1 MLKIITNA
9 KIVLLNK
16 IISGS
21 ILIENGIITQIGENI
36 PAPNAEIIDANG
48 CYILPGFIDVHTHL
62 ADRIGRFEL
71 ADDYSTGSKIALVN
85 GITTIYSFITQNK
98 DETLSEAIT
107 QTLPKA
113 KNKSYC
119 DYSWHLTPTDFTEK
133 GWLEIEQA
141 IADGFNSFKF
151 YTTYRAA
158 GIYTSYSQ
166 FEEIYKRFAGRNISV
181 MVHCEDDEIITE
193 HQTKFTEY
201 CDPFTLTLQRPSS
214 AETKAALEIVDLCR
228 KYGVRTHIVHV
239 SAPETVGA
247 IRKKSAGLPLTI
259 ETCPQYLYLDEN
271 CLKRKNGHRYLCT
284 PPLRSNSEQSE
295 LRQLALNGDI
305 DIFATDHCAF
315 TNKDKDDWRNDI
327 RVAGNGMAGLG
338 ALSHLI
344 VNLYRPLNDQK
355 ILSICDRLSKNPA
368 IMTHQFPQKGN
379 ISVGADAD
387 LLIVDFDGNS
397 KPIQASFSDCYNPY
411 SDLNSTLE
419 IKKVILRGSIVA
431 ENGKIL
437 QPKMGRWLN
446 APLTS

>member
-1 MLKIITNA
+1 MQKLITNA
-9 KIVLLNK
+9 KIVLQNE

-21 ILIENGIITQIGENI
+21 ILIENGKIIQIGKNI
-36 PAPNAEIIDANG
+36 PAPDAEIIDASDS
-48 CYILPGFIDVHTHL
+48 YILPGFIDVHTHL

-71 ADDYSTGSKIALVN
+71 ADDYSTGSKIALLN

-98 DETLSEAIT
+98 DETLLEAISR
-107 QTLPKA
+107 TLSKA

-119 DYSWHLTPTDFTEK
+119 DYSWHLTPTDFSLK
-133 GWLEIEQA
+133 SWLEIEQA
-141 IADGFNSFKF
+141 IADGFNSFKL

-158 GIYTSYSQ
+158 GIYTSYQ
-166 FEEIYKRFAGRNISV
+166 QMEEIYKRFAERNISV
-181 MVHCEDDEIITE
+181 MMHCEDDEIIAE
-193 HQTKFTEY
+193 EQAKFTEY
-201 CDPFTLTLQRPSS
+201 DNPFTLTLQRPSK
-214 AETKAALEIVDLCR
+214 AETKAALEIVELCR
-228 KYGVRTHIVHV
+228 KYGVRTHLVHV
-239 SAPETVGA
+239 SSPETVSA
-247 IRKKSAGLPLTI
+247 IREKSAGLPLTL

-271 CLKRKNGHRYLCT
+271 CLKTQNGHRYLCT
-284 PPLRSNSEQSE
+284 PPLRSKSEQSR

-344 VNLYRPLNDQK
+344 VNLFRPLNDQK

-368 IMTHQFPQKGN
+368 IMTHQFPQKGT

-387 LLIVDFDGNS
+387 LLIVDFDGKG
-397 KPIQASFSDCYNPY
+397 KPIQATFSDCYNPY

-419 IKKVILRGSIVA
+419 IKKVFLRGNLIA
-431 ENGKIL
+431 ENGKII
-437 QPKMGRWLN
+437 QKIGRQLYKI
-446 APLTS
+446 